1 MKSFFKGMNLARGI
15 ILVTVIGAV
24 GLGALGYAQ
33 SRKLAE
39 MQEQHDQN
47 LEPLVKTIQ
56 DLGRKHTHL
65 SKSMRQEGLAGQS
78 DPISYIR
85 KIATKDKVDI
95 GDVKV
100 TSSED
105 VRTRG
110 IVDYKYRIRPQ
121 DRDRQYMRSRI
132 ANFLYSLEADSRRV
146 KVTDLTIELAQKK
159 IKPHEIPEDMWTFEA
174 EITSRQ
180 RVDEPAAATTG
191 SK

>member
-15 ILVTVIGAV
+15 IFVTVIGALA
-24 GLGALGYAQ
+24 LGALGYAQ
-33 SRKLAE
+33 TRKLSE
-39 MQEQHDQN
+39 MQEQHDKN

-65 SKSMRQEGLAGQS
+65 SKSMRQEGLAGQT
-78 DPISYIR
+78 DPNTYIR

-95 GDVKV
+95 GDVKL

-121 DRDRQYMRSRI
+121 DRERQFMRSRI
-132 ANFLYSLEADSRRV
+132 ANFLYSLESDSRRV
-146 KVTDLTIELAQKK
+146 KVTDLTIEIAQKK
-159 IKPHEIPEDMWTFEA
+159 IKPHEIPDDMWTFEA

-180 RVDEPAAATTG
+180 RTEEAPAAPAG